1 MLDCKAHAGDRGRGS
16 PKGLMNGESW
26 EHGWAGGFLGIVGR
40 GERRIFFFSLRS
52 GIAYSKISEVK

>member
-1 MLDCKAHAGDRGRGS
+1 MVEMLDCKAHAGDRGRGS

-40 GERRIFFFSLRS
+40 GERRIFFFP
-52 GIAYSKISEVK
+52 